1 MELHN
6 FQSKDNYIRSYILL
20 FDYYKKA
27 YLKNEIDYYKF
38 YTIDLWFY
46 QHFGYQKFGLLKI
59 NELQD
64 WYKKSNQEI
73 PIEDNEFYKNLKKE
87 FKWF

>member
-1 MELHN
+1 MKTHWIDEEFLYDGS
-6 FQSKDNYIRSYILL
+6 QLRSL
-20 FDYYKKA
+20 FA
-27 YLKNEIDYYKF
+27 
-38 YTIDLWFY
+38 
-46 QHFGYQKFGLLKI
+46 YQKFGLLKI